1 MRTGIERP
9 RSRAQQMPRP
19 RLGKGSLGI
28 WNKKEQSVCANSR
41 AGRARETARRAVET
55 SQ

>member
-9 RSRAQQMPRP
+9 RSRAQQMPRS

-28 WNKKEQSVCANSR
+28 WNKKEQRVCVNSR
-41 AGRARETARRAVET
+41 AGELEK
-55 SQ
+55 QLGELLK